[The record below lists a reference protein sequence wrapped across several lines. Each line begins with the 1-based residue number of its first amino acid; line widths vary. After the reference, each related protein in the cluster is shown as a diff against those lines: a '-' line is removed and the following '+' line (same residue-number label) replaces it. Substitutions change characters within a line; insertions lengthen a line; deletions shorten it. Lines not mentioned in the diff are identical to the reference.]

1 MQKLFTYFLLSLL
14 CSGVF
19 AQPENTE
26 EKTVSPEFPVITA
39 VTNAELYEG
48 TIEQI
53 RSKIEQRK
61 NLIDQLIKQLEK
73 QKNDVFVQIE
83 VAKKQLERD
92 ENNAVLDNLSNQEIN
107 KNIASLQQKQDAI
120 IELINNFKDVH
131 FKHVSLL
138 QEIENKAITRVDLK
152 IEEPYTIE
160 SLDRLN
166 NTIQELHHLQK
177 TTKDF
182 AKQNNQRLKN
192 LKGIL
197 DDLIVKYTIVIKD
210 KEQTFEVSEL
220 LRIIYLYQADY
231 AILHLKKNKN
241 KKQLDYI
248 EDELAAKEK
257 QLPLVLEKLEINKD
271 SLDEVQQKV
280 SNAKEDLKKLLKEH
294 EKLNKEFDKKSLEA
308 ELALDNIKVKL
319 KSSEQDSPSQV
330 LLQLQ
335 KLLNLNKI
343 QYVYFIKNLLQQKE
357 QNQQLHLANYEF
369 QADWVSAYL
378 NKKSRPAAFKKMVLS
393 WQNKLTEQKNLT
405 VENRQLLESLGRSS
419 LEVSR
424 LLQHDLFPK
433 NNTSRIT
440 KAKKQLVKQL
450 EKNQK
455 TIQRLSLELTNNNDF
470 IAVSTEKNERILAL
484 LSQQLNKLDQIGQWF
499 GDKFKAQ
506 FEKVKKVVY
515 YPLASFGDTAF
526 TLAILFKVLLYI
538 ILGFILLRLFRK
550 WLTVFLAKRTKLS
563 EGASH
568 SISTLIYYLGGFL
581 VFLAALSAAGFNLGQ
596 MMIVFGALGVGIGF
610 GLQNIANNFISGMIL
625 LVDRTLTVGDSISL
639 NDGVN
644 GKVIKLAM
652 RYTVIRTNG
661 GYDIIVPNSELIANR
676 VTSMTF
682 DDNYLRIEIPFG
694 VSYDSDPEQVK
705 EITLEVANKVK
716 HTINRESQKSA
727 VLFTGFGDSSL
738 DFVLRVWVFI
748 YDRYRPY
755 AIRSDYYFKLF
766 KAFKEAGIEIP
777 FPQRDLNIKS
787 PNHVPFISENEET
800 LAEPKK
806 KQDK

>member
-1 MQKLFTYFLLSLL
+1 MRNLFIYLLLSLL
-14 CSGVF
+14 CVVAF
-19 AQPENTE
+19 AQPEITE
-26 EKTVSPEFPVITA
+26 EKITPAEFPVITA

-48 TIEQI
+48 DIEQI
-53 RSKIEQRK
+53 KSKIEQRK
-61 NLIDQLIKQLEK
+61 VLVDQLIAQLEK
-73 QKNDVFVQIE
+73 QKNDLSIQIE
-83 VAKKQLERD
+83 IAKKQLEKD
-92 ENNAVLDNLSNQEIN
+92 EKQEVLDNLNNQEIN
-107 KNIASLQQKQDAI
+107 KNIASLQQKQESI

-138 QEIENKAITRVDLK
+138 QEIENNTITTISLK

-160 SLDRLN
+160 SLERLN
-166 NTIQELHHLQK
+166 NTIQELLHLQK
-177 TTKDF
+177 TNQAF
-182 AKQNNQRLKN
+182 AEQNNDRLKN
-192 LKGIL
+192 LKGLL
-197 DDLIVKYTIVIKD
+197 DDLIVKYTIVVKD
-210 KEQTFEVSEL
+210 KKQPFEAYEL
-220 LRIIYLYQADY
+220 LRTIYLYQADY

-241 KKQLDYI
+241 KKQLEYI
-248 EDELAAKEK
+248 NNELAAKEK
-257 QLPLVLEKLEINKD
+257 LLPEVLEKLDITKE
-271 SLDEVQQKV
+271 SLEETQQKV
-280 SNAKEDLKKLLKEH
+280 VAAKESLTKLVKEH
-294 EKLNKEFDKKSLEA
+294 EKLNKEFDKNSLEA
-308 ELALDNIKVKL
+308 ELALDNIEAKL
-319 KSSEQDSPSQV
+319 KNSKDEASQA

-335 KLLNLNKI
+335 KQLNLNKI

-369 QADWVSAYL
+369 QADWVQAYQQ
-378 NKKSRPAAFKKMVLS
+378 KKSRPAAFKKMVQN
-393 WQNKLTEQKNLT
+393 WQDEIAEQQKLTI
-405 VENRQLLESLGRSS
+405 ENSQLLESLSRST
-419 LEVSR
+419 LEISR
-424 LLQHDLFPK
+424 LLQQDLFPK
-433 NNTSRIT
+433 NNSSRIK

-455 TIQRLSLELTNNNDF
+455 TIQRLSLELSNNNDF
-470 IAVSTEKNERILAL
+470 IEVSTEKNQRILNL

-499 GDKFKAQ
+499 GDKFNAQ
-506 FEKVKKVVY
+506 FEKLKNILY

-538 ILGFILLRLFRK
+538 ILGFIFLRIFRK
-550 WLTVFLAKRTKLS
+550 WLTAFLTKRTKLS

-639 NDGVN
+639 NDGTN

-694 VSYDSDPEQVK
+694 VSYDSDPQQVK
-705 EITLEVANKVK
+705 EITLEVANSVK

-787 PNHVPFISENEET
+787 PNQLLFKPET
-800 LAEPKK
+800 ETTDETVKK
-806 KQDK
+806 EDEG